1 MAGLIQSRPIRVVL
15 AGWYG
20 SANFGDEML
29 LATTADWVREA
40 GGTPIAISVHPNYT
54 RKALGIDSVPYTGLA
69 EIVEAMVD
77 ADLFVLGG
85 GGLFQDYDRLDAQS
99 MVKFPARDATQFAQF
114 FHLAKELGLPTVA
127 LAQGVGPLRAD
138 ASRAVAAAVFRDAD
152 RVSVRD
158 TESAALLKAIGVTRE
173 IPVGAD
179 PAWAYGIRHADADLV
194 ALIPSLRGRKVL
206 GVNLR
211 NWPFD
216 ESWESQFASA
226 FATAFPADWTSVWVD
241 FQRTPTPDGSGFVD
255 DEIASRMVSRLRRQ
269 GDHVTYN
276 PGSMQAA
283 LATLGSCDAVLAM
296 RYHAVLTG
304 HRARKP
310 VVAIEY
316 DDKVRALGD
325 ALLVPGE
332 LRVPLR
338 DIPGRLPRAIGALT
352 GPGRKAFVVSGP
364 TIESQLQSA
373 LVHRQIL
380 HEAMVAASENRL
392 SRPRP
397 PGLPPLLRQ
406 WLQYDPALSP
416 RIMASLATARTATR
430 AQ

>member
-1 MAGLIQSRPIRVVL
+1 MAGLIPSRPIRVVL

-29 LATTADWVREA
+29 LATTADWVRDA

-54 RKALGIDSVPYTGLA
+54 RKALGIDAVPYTGLA

-99 MVKFPARDATQFAQF
+99 MVRFPARDATQFAQF
-114 FHLAKELGLPTVA
+114 FHLAAQLGLPTVA

-138 ASRAVAAAVFRDAD
+138 ASREVAAAVFRDAD

-206 GVNLR
+206 GINLR

-226 FATAFPADWTSVWVD
+226 FAAAFPADWTSVWVD

-255 DEIASRMVSRLRRQ
+255 DEIASRMVARLRGQ
-269 GDHVTYN
+269 GDHVAYN
-276 PGSMQAA
+276 PGTMQAA
-283 LATLGSCDAVLAM
+283 LTTLGSCDAVLAM
-296 RYHAVLTG
+296 RFHAVLTG

-325 ALLVPGE
+325 ALRIPGE
-332 LRVPLR
+332 LRVPLH

-352 GPGRKAFVVSGP
+352 GPGRNAFVVSAP
-364 TIESQLQSA
+364 TLESQLQSA

-380 HEAMVAASENRL
+380 REAMVVASGNRL
-392 SRPRP
+392 SRP

-416 RIMASLATARTATR
+416 RIMASLATARTLTR